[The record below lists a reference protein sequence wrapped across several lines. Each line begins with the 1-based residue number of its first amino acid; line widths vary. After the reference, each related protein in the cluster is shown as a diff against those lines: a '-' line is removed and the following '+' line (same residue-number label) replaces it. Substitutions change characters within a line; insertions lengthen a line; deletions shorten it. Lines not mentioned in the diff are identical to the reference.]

1 MFSIKPF
8 LLSRALRATA
18 HHQRVVR
25 FATASGEVC
34 GQEERTSS
42 YPEWRATTTLA
53 LYRHRW
59 DDLPAAA
66 REPEEEVFLAG
77 RVTSRRDASS
87 KLVFLTISGGEGAKD
102 EVQVLADRGLY
113 DSSPGDHDDFDTFRQ
128 SVRRGDVIGV
138 RGFPGKSGRGELSII
153 PREISLL
160 APCLRRLPGA
170 ASEKER
176 IAAETKKR
184 SNLKNKQS
192 GGIQKQ
198 GGREKA
204 GDPEQTA
211 SESDSGEALLLRDPE
226 QRYKHRYLDLLVN
239 GRLGVSSRFVVRA
252 RIIEA
257 VRSFLS
263 TRGFLEVET
272 PVLSAQPGGASAEPF
287 VTRAKSFGSEADGN
301 PRVAETET
309 SLAAG
314 DARGEGHGQGQGV
327 NAAQGSENTDAFGSG
342 RKLYMRIAPEL
353 YLKQLVVGG
362 FDRVFELGKVFR
374 NEGVTAAHNP
384 EFTTCE
390 FYQAYANYE
399 DLMTTTEELLADIVR
414 VAKHEQGIDGEDDL
428 VVEVPVTSGGADAG
442 DGGGEAFVAV
452 DFAPPFRRIA
462 IIPELER
469 HTGAPIR
476 DWVAGANAFDDPEL
490 QRTAVANLSL
500 LCDNLGVACPEPRS
514 APRLFDKLIGHF
526 IEPEC
531 VQPTFV
537 CDHPICMSPLAKAH
551 GDDREGVVPGTVQRF
566 ELFVAG
572 TEICNSYTEL
582 NDPEEQRRRFLAQ
595 ASQRDAGDAEAH
607 GVDEVFCSALEYG
620 LPPTA
625 GWGMGID
632 RLCMMLTRA
641 RHIRDVIMFPAVK

>member
-1 MFSIKPF
+1 MSSAP
-8 LLSRALRATA
+8 
-18 HHQRVVR
+18 
-25 FATASGEVC
+25 ASSEAYEKEDREGV
-34 GQEERTSS
+34 SA
-42 YPEWRATTTLA
+42 YPEWRSSTTIGSFTNQWT
-53 LYRHRW
+53 H
-59 DDLPAAA
+59 LPAAA
-66 REPEEEVFLAG
+66 RETEEEVFIAG

-87 KLVFLTISGGEGAKD
+87 KLVFLTISGGEGGKD

-113 DSSPGDHDDFDTFRQ
+113 EESSDAGGDFDSFRQ

-138 RGFPGKSGRGELSII
+138 RGFPGKSGRGELSVI
-153 PREISLL
+153 PREVSVL

-176 IAAETKKR
+176 IAAGK
-184 SNLKNKQS
+184 KNKNKNKRKNGRGKRKDEEEEQKAAVTEQENS
-192 GGIQKQ
+192 GI
-198 GGREKA
+198 
-204 GDPEQTA
+204 DI
-211 SESDSGEALLLRDPE
+211 DDGEGLLLRDPE

-252 RIIEA
+252 RVIQA

-263 TRGFLEVET
+263 ARDFLEVET

-287 VTRAKSFGSEADGN
+287 VTRAKS
-301 PRVAETET
+301 
-309 SLAAG
+309 LAAESSE
-314 DARGEGHGQGQGV
+314 DGEEDGP
-327 NAAQGSENTDAFGSG
+327 G
-342 RKLYMRIAPEL
+342 RRLYMRIAPEL

-390 FYQAYANYE
+390 FYQAYATYE
-399 DLMTTTEELLADIVR
+399 DLMTTTEEMLGEIVR
-414 VAKHEQGIDGEDDL
+414 VAKREQGIEREGDL
-428 VVEVPVTSGGADAG
+428 VVEVPIAGSSGSGSGGGGSSSGG
-442 DGGGEAFVAV
+442 DGGNGYGDNVGKEGGAAGLVAV
-452 DFAPPFRRIA
+452 DFTPPFRRVA

-476 DWVAGANAFDDPEL
+476 DWVAGANSFDDPER
-490 QRTAVANLSL
+490 QSVAVASLSS
-500 LCDNLGVACPEPRS
+500 LCEDLGVSCPAPRT

-531 VQPTFV
+531 VQPTFL
-537 CDHPICMSPLAKAH
+537 CDHPVCMSPLAKAH
-551 GDDREGVVPGTVQRF
+551 GEENEGAVPGTVQRF

-595 ASQRDAGDAEAH
+595 ASQREAGDAEAH
-607 GVDEVFCSALEYG
+607 GVDEVFCASLEYG

-632 RLCMMLTRA
+632 RLCMMLTGA